1 MIDQAVSSA
10 GPARP
15 LLALI
20 LASVIIM
27 GSPGPSTIS
36 ATAVGAAFGFR
47 RSLRYA
53 GGLIVGA
60 IAVLVVVAMGVVAIL
75 LSAPQGASALTIVS
89 AVYILYLAFKIA
101 AAPPLTSQSGDRPA
115 PGFAGGFL
123 LGIANPKAY
132 LAMAAVFA
140 GSTLF
145 PEDHA
150 RDAIAKTAV
159 LSVMIV
165 IIHLG
170 WLSAGASLSQMLHD
184 PVRSRIV
191 NVALAASLVV
201 IAGLAL
207 LRRAIEIG

>member
-1 MIDQAVSSA
+1 MIDQAVLL
-10 GPARP
+10 PETARP
-15 LLALI
+15 VLALI

-47 RSLRYA
+47 RSLRYV
-53 GGLIVGA
+53 GGLILGA
-60 IAVLVVVAMGVVAIL
+60 IAVLCVVAMGVVAIL
-75 LSAPQGASALTIVS
+75 LSAPWAASALTVVS
-89 AVYILYLAFKIA
+89 AVYILYLAFRIA
-101 AAPPLTSQSGDRPA
+101 TAPPFTSQSRDRPA
-115 PGFAGGFL
+115 PAFAGGFVL
-123 LGIANPKAY
+123 AIANPKAY

-145 PEDHA
+145 AEDHA

-165 IIHLG
+165 IIHLF
-170 WLSAGASLSQMLHD
+170 WLSAGAWLSQMLHD
-184 PVRSRIV
+184 PVRSRVV
-191 NVALAASLVV
+191 NVALATSLVV

-207 LRRAIEIG
+207 VRLGH